1 MASLKLFVLLAV
13 VIAAVGAQSYGAPAY
28 PTPDYKPTYK
38 ADYKPSYA
46 KGNVKIQ
53 VYRGPDS
60 YPKGYESKGYDKGGY
75 GHDDGAFAPWGY
87 YVTQPEDDK
96 PYGYH

>member
-1 MASLKLFVLLAV
+1 MLAV

-53 VYRGPDS
+53 VS
-60 YPKGYESKGYDKGGY
+60 YPLALLGFLSVSQK
-75 GHDDGAFAPWGY
+75 
-87 YVTQPEDDK
+87 
-96 PYGYH
+96 

>member
-1 MASLKLFVLLAV
+1 M
-13 VIAAVGAQSYGAPAY
+13 
-28 PTPDYKPTYK
+28 
-38 ADYKPSYA
+38 
-46 KGNVKIQ
+46 Q